1 VRGLEMLFSL
11 TLLQLYNGDAEAV
24 SVLEELDGVKVEENS
39 GVLVEVILGF
49 LAKPSV
55 LLRKLSEQVFG
66 SFAGSLSAEGL
77 QLLLDVL
84 LTPETVSG
92 AEELFD
98 HEMEEQDEE
107 EEEDDE
113 EDEHDHDHEE
123 DELEEE
129 EDEDEQDEDE
139 DVEMSEDN
147 EADEELDAALSAA
160 LGTQKPLLPNGTAP
174 DEEDSSSEEDLMN
187 DDEMMALDSS
197 LATIFRQRLK
207 STTKTKQQKDQKH
220 QISIFKSK
228 VLDLL
233 DILFKHP
240 LPLILSTLL
249 PLLQLLRIT
258 KSDEVHAKTLV
269 VLRKLAKTKDVP
281 DYPEWAALMR
291 KIHRDAERARGRD
304 GNVHSQLSILLAR
317 IARRRGEEGE
327 VVGVY
332 AETMRGWIK
341 NGRSMVR
348 AGLFADWLNWCQS
361 IRRPN

>member
-1 VRGLEMLFSL
+1 MLFSL

-39 GVLVEVILGF
+39 GLLVEVILGF

-66 SFAGSLSAEGL
+66 SFAESLSAEGL

-98 HEMEEQDEE
+98 HEMEDADQ
-107 EEEDDE
+107 EEEDEDE
-113 EDEHDHDHEE
+113 EDDHDHEE
-123 DELEEE
+123 DDQEEE
-129 EDEDEQDEDE
+129 EDEDEDE
-139 DVEMSEDN
+139 DVEMSEND
-147 EADEELDAALSAA
+147 EPDEELDAALSAA
-160 LGTQKPLLPNGTAP
+160 LGTQKPLLPNGTT
-174 DEEDSSSEEDLMN
+174 DHEEDSTDEELMN

-207 STTKTKQQKDQKH
+207 STTKTKQQKEQKH
-220 QISIFKSK
+220 QISVFKCK
-228 VLDLL
+228 VLDLVE
-233 DILFKHP
+233 ILFKHP
-240 LPLILSTLL
+240 TPLALSTLL
-249 PLLQLLRIT
+249 PLLQVLRIT
-258 KSDEVHAKTLV
+258 KSDEVHAKTLTA
-269 VLRKLAKTKDVP
+269 LRKLSKHKDVP
-281 DYPEWAALMR
+281 DYPEWAGLMR

-304 GNVHSQLSILLAR
+304 GTIHSQLSILLAR
-317 IARRRGEEGE
+317 IARRRGEEEE

-332 AETMRGWIK
+332 AETMKGWVK